1 MKRTLAILVAA
12 TFAFIASQT
21 VAFGNGPEPTAEAYI
36 EAGEFAPAINLAN
49 AATDI
54 APAKRDAILAAVSQ
68 AQAVAGDR
76 RAALQSASQIG
87 DDRMLSDTLGVVR
100 TQPMKAPGAFG
111 GNQADFQSVIDLITS
126 TVAAPTWD
134 TVGGQGS
141 IMPFPNGVYVDP
153 QGVLQKQTKDDRTG
167 TLAMLRNAAASRQ
180 ASGDVRKNSALRKVS
195 LVQLERQ
202 VELRAAEGKRP
213 TEEMQFLGGLQRIQY
228 VLVYPDEGDVVLAG
242 PAGDWYMD
250 HDGRMVGKESNRPVL
265 RLDDLVV
272 ILRHCLLSKDARF
285 GCSITPTQASLS
297 DVQEFVK
304 ESNKTPLKPG
314 QRDAWLR
321 QLREKLGKQE
331 IEVQGIDPR
340 TRAGLV
346 MVEADYRMKLVGM
359 GLEEGV
365 LGVPSYLSMIRVP
378 PGQPAPPMDVLR
390 WWFTLAYDSVVATAQ
405 HDAFEL
411 RGQGVQVLSENEML
425 DAAGQRVHTGNSDNL
440 NREFAHNFT
449 KHFAE
454 LAVKYPI
461 YADLQNLCDMA
472 LVSTL
477 LRNENVPDKIRWHLL
492 YFGDPQRYQVP
503 LAAAPKQVDTVIN
516 HRVVNQTTIIV
527 GVSGGVQIDPMAF
540 AKPSAIKTDDYGRLK
555 AERTGAAPKKAGGTQ
570 PWWWD

>member
-1 MKRTLAILVAA
+1 MKRTLAFLVAA
-12 TFAFIASQT
+12 TFAL
-21 VAFGNGPEPTAEAYI
+21 VAFENVAIGKDSEPTAEAYI

-49 AATDI
+49 AAADG

-202 VELRAAEGKRP
+202 VELRAAEGKPP
-213 TEEMQFLGGLQRIQY
+213 TEEMQFLAGLQRIKY

-242 PAGDWYMD
+242 PAGDWHMD
-250 HDGRMVGKESNRPVL
+250 RDGRMVGKESNRPVL

-331 IEVQGIDPR
+331 IEV
-340 TRAGLV
+340 
-346 MVEADYRMKLVGM
+346 
-359 GLEEGV
+359 
-365 LGVPSYLSMIRVP
+365 
-378 PGQPAPPMDVLR
+378 
-390 WWFTLAYDSVVATAQ
+390 
-405 HDAFEL
+405 
-411 RGQGVQVLSENEML
+411 
-425 DAAGQRVHTGNSDNL
+425 
-440 NREFAHNFT
+440 
-449 KHFAE
+449 
-454 LAVKYPI
+454 
-461 YADLQNLCDMA
+461 
-472 LVSTL
+472 
-477 LRNENVPDKIRWHLL
+477 
-492 YFGDPQRYQVP
+492 
-503 LAAAPKQVDTVIN
+503 
-516 HRVVNQTTIIV
+516 
-527 GVSGGVQIDPMAF
+527 
-540 AKPSAIKTDDYGRLK
+540 
-555 AERTGAAPKKAGGTQ
+555 
-570 PWWWD
+570 

>member
-1 MKRTLAILVAA
+1 MKRTLAFLVAA
-12 TFAFIASQT
+12 NFALIASGT
-21 VAFGNGPEPTAEAYI
+21 VAFGNEPGPTAEAYI
-36 EAGEFAPAINLAN
+36 EAGEFAGDQFGQCGRRRR
-49 AATDI
+49 T
-54 APAKRDAILAAVSQ
+54 AKRDAILAAVSQ

-87 DDRMLSDTLGVVR
+87 DDRMLSDTLSVVR

-153 QGVLQKQTKDDRTG
+153 QGVLKKQTKDDRTG

-202 VELRAAEGKRP
+202 VELRAAEGKPP

-272 ILRHCLLSKDARF
+272 ILRHCLLTKDARF

-390 WWFTLAYDSVVATAQ
+390 WWFTLAYDSVVATPQ
-405 HDAFEL
+405 HDVFEI
-411 RGQGVQVLSENEML
+411 RGQGLQVQSENEML

-516 HRVVNQTTIIV
+516 HRVVNQSTIIV
-527 GVSGGVQIDPMAF
+527 GVSGGVQIDPMAY
-540 AKPSAIKTDDYGRLK
+540 AKSSAIKTDDYGRLK
-555 AERTGAAPKKAGGTQ
+555 AERTGAAPKKADGTQ